1 MRILIIGATGP
12 TGQQL
17 VTQAAAAGHVVAALV
32 RDAARARF
40 APSVRKVEG
49 DVLDPGS
56 LARAVADQ
64 EAVICSLGSGVTGP
78 FKQMTLL
85 SVGTTNLVAAMK
97 QASVKRLVCITGIGA
112 GESRGHGP
120 WWYNWLVQPLVL
132 RGVYQDKDRQE
143 AVVRGSGLDWT
154 LVRPGGLTN
163 APAKGAKAVRVLTD
177 LAGVR
182 AGSISRADVAA
193 FCLSELTDGHYRQQA
208 PVITS

>member
-1 MRILIIGATGP
+1 MRVLIIGATGP

-17 VTQAAAAGHVVAALV
+17 VAQAAAAGHAATALV

-40 APSVRKVEG
+40 APSVRKAEG

-64 EAVICSLGSGVTGP
+64 EAVVCSLGSGVTGP

-85 SVGTTNLVAAMK
+85 SAGTANLVAAMK
-97 QASVKRLVCITGIGA
+97 QAGVNRLVCITGIGA

-120 WWYNWLVQPLVL
+120 WWYNWLVQPLML

-154 LVRPGGLTN
+154 LVRPGALTN
-163 APAKGAKAVRVLTD
+163 APAKDAGAVRVLTD

-193 FCLSELTDGHYRQQA
+193 FCLSELADRRYRQQA
-208 PVITS
+208 PVITY

>member
-17 VTQAAAAGHVVAALV
+17 VAQAAAAGHAVTTFV

-40 APSVRKVEG
+40 APSVRKAVG

-56 LARAVADQ
+56 LALAVADQ

-85 SVGTTNLVAAMK
+85 SAGTTNLVAAMK
-97 QASVKRLVCITGIGA
+97 QAGVNRLVCITGIGA

-120 WWYNWLVQPLVL
+120 WWYDWLVQPVLL

-143 AVVRGSGLDWT
+143 SVVRGSGLDWT
-154 LVRPGGLTN
+154 LVRPGALTN
-163 APAKGAKAVRVLTD
+163 APAKGAGAVRALTD
-177 LAGVR
+177 LTGVSAGF
-182 AGSISRADVAA
+182 ISRADVAA
-193 FCLSELTDGHYRQQA
+193 FCLSELVTAHYRQQA
-208 PVITS
+208 PVITY